1 MMSAYKN
8 LTATQK
14 NSFKIA
20 LRCLH
25 QNSIEINLDNV
36 SKAVQE
42 KETIVRFIPV
52 DG

>member
-1 MMSAYKN
+1 MSAYKN
-8 LTATQK
+8 LTNSQK
-14 NSFKIA
+14 NSFKTA

-25 QNSIEINLDNV
+25 QNSVDINLTNV